1 MCIGSVPIQWAVP
14 VGYQP
19 TGPRHNALYG
29 SFLQS
34 VPDSGCLAL
43 SSLTLTSPGSIM
55 NSSHLGRSQKIK
67 TDLVCALHV
76 FTYISLAW
84 RFQTSTSVT
93 QSLFATFPCRVLF
106 GNFNLNT
113 ANILYNG
120 EYHDAFATKCRM
132 KCEFRLFDTFPTAVE
147 NVLLLCSYQ
156 EKISRQKCT
165 MFWNLTFSKMRWVS
179 CPVIFWQQGRCFK
192 SNPCVSVSSPIVVG
206 RMNPGTTVSH

>member
-1 MCIGSVPIQWAVP
+1 MYIGCVPIQWAVP

-29 SFLQS
+29 SSPQS
-34 VPDSGCLAL
+34 MPDSGCLAL
-43 SSLTLTSPGSIM
+43 SSLTSPGSIM

-67 TDLVCALHV
+67 TDLVCTLHV
-76 FTYISLAW
+76 FTYIYPW
-84 RFQTSTSVT
+84 HGDFKRQH
-93 QSLFATFPCRVLF
+93 QSLSATFPCRVLF

-120 EYHDAFATKCRM
+120 EYNDAFANKCRM

-147 NVLLLCSYQ
+147 MFCFYVVIKRKYLG
-156 EKISRQKCT
+156 KKCT

-179 CPVIFWQQGRCFK
+179 CPVISWQQGRCF
-192 SNPCVSVSSPIVVG
+192 
-206 RMNPGTTVSH
+206 